1 MLDVSHNVREVLSF
15 TDRLSDQYAFAVASS
30 LTQSVKTVQAEMPGV
45 MTQQLDRPT
54 EFTRRGF
61 FIQSARK
68 DKLLA
73 VVGVKD
79 AQAKYLQFQIYG
91 GDRYPTRKALKLPGQ
106 VQLDASGNIPR
117 AELRRLIAEAKRVR
131 KNSRR
136 SKAGYTSN
144 TGRSKGVFYGKPA
157 NRPDL
162 PPGIYRRV
170 EAGEDKASRF
180 LQPLVLFPA
189 QAAHYEERFDFHGA
203 ARRIVLRD
211 FDRTLA
217 RNFARAKATAR

>member
-1 MLDVSHNVREVLSF
+1 MLNVSHNVRDVLSF
-15 TDRLSDQYAFAVASS
+15 TDRLSSQYAFAVAST
-30 LTQSVKTVQAEMPGV
+30 LTQAVKTVQAEMPGE
-45 MTQQLDRPT
+45 MDRQLQRPT
-54 EFTRRGF
+54 QFTRRGF

-106 VQLDASGNIPR
+106 VQLDESGNIPR
-117 AELRRLIAEAKRVR
+117 SELRRLIAEAKRVR

-136 SKAGYTSN
+136 AKAGYTSN
-144 TGRSKGVFYGKPA
+144 SGRSKGVFYGKPA

-170 EAGEDKASRF
+170 EAGQDSRF

-189 QAAHYEERFDFHGA
+189 QVAHYEQRFDFHGIS
-203 ARRIVLRD
+203 RRIVLRD
-211 FDRTLA
+211 FDRNLA

>member
-1 MLDVSHNVREVLSF
+1 MLNVSHNVREVLSF
-15 TDRLSDQYAFAVASS
+15 TDRLSDQYGFAVASA
-30 LTQSVKTVQAEMPGV
+30 LTQTVKTVQAEMPAEIER
-45 MTQQLDRPT
+45 QLDRPT
-54 EFTRRGF
+54 QFTKRGF
-61 FIQSARK
+61 FIQAARK

-79 AQAKYLQFQIYG
+79 VQAKYLQYQIYG

-106 VQLDASGNIPR
+106 VQLDESGNIPR

-136 SKAGYTSN
+136 SKAGYTSY
-144 TGRSKGVFYGKPA
+144 TGSTKGVFYGKPA

-170 EAGEDKASRF
+170 EAGEDTKSRF

-189 QAAHYEERFDFHGA
+189 QPAHYQERFDFHGIS
-203 ARRIVLRD
+203 RRIVLRD
-211 FDRTLA
+211 FDRNLSRA
-217 RNFARAKATAR
+217 MARAKATAR